1 MSSASY
7 LRLKC
12 TLNFN
17 VSDLYAVLQVNEPT
31 ASLDKEKKKVALI
44 FGQNSNFVL
53 ENLSLL
59 FPRFPSSKRKALPSP
74 V

>member
-31 ASLDKEKKKVALI
+31 ASLDKEKKERSGFDFWAEFKFCVGKSLFAL
-44 FGQNSNFVL
+44 S
-53 ENLSLL
+53 
-59 FPRFPSSKRKALPSP
+59 
-74 V
+74 

>member
-44 FGQNSNFVL
+44 FGQNSNFVF

-74 V
+74 F

>member
-31 ASLDKEKKKVALI
+31 ASLDKEKKSGFDFWAEFKFCV
-44 FGQNSNFVL
+44 GK
-53 ENLSLL
+53 SL
-59 FPRFPSSKRKALPSP
+59 FAFS
-74 V
+74 